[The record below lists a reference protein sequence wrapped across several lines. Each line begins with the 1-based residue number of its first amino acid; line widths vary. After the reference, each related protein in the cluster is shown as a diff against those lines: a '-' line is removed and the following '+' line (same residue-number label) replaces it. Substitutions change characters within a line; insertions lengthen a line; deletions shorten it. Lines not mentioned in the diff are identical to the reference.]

1 MTVFFIKLILLF
13 NKIKGKI
20 TINKVEV
27 DNKGLFVKDK
37 CTVGEDIT
45 RPIKAENR
53 PFHYTVHCTVHTVYS
68 TLHIR
73 SLSRE
78 KDIHYTRKDAP
89 VYYTT
94 VLTFIYTPPMIIR
107 VE

>member
-13 NKIKGKI
+13 NQIKGKI

-37 CTVGEDIT
+37 CTVGVDIK

-53 PFHYTVHCTVHTVYS
+53 PFHYTVHWTYS
-68 TLHIR
+68 VQ
-73 SLSRE
+73 
-78 KDIHYTRKDAP
+78 Y
-89 VYYTT
+89 
-94 VLTFIYTPPMIIR
+94 LTHKIT
-107 VE
+107 E